1 MPQIAFVGSWG
12 ELCGVDCVVSCV
24 VVNCVVMVRQYKWRK
39 CGRVLDSFVG
49 AWGERCGEL
58 CGGGDDGEQCGE
70 LCGGEAIEVAEVR
83 NHPRLIEG
91 RY

>member
-1 MPQIAFVGSWG
+1 MKSLMESVPGFVRNSMQF
-12 ELCGVDCVVSCV
+12 LLKCVLQQPLICA
-24 VVNCVVMVRQYKWRK
+24 NMF

>member
-1 MPQIAFVGSWG
+1 MKSLMESVPGFVRNSMQF
-12 ELCGVDCVVSCV
+12 LLKCVLQQPLICA
-24 VVNCVVMVRQYKWRK
+24 NMF

-49 AWGERCGEL
+49 AWGER
-58 CGGGDDGEQCGE
+58 CGE

>member
-1 MPQIAFVGSWG
+1 MAECWIVLWVLGG
-12 ELCGVDCVVSCV
+12 E
-24 VVNCVVMVRQYKWRK
+24 Q
-39 CGRVLDSFVG
+39 
-49 AWGERCGEL
+49 CGEL
-58 CGGGDDGEQCGE
+58 CGELCGDDGE